1 MLFWDRLI
9 MLVMF
14 HNPSCQCETCTNT

>member
-14 HNPSCQCETCTNT
+14 HNPSCQCETCTNL